1 VLHAEW
7 QPDGRGCRLVAEES
21 WIGSARL
28 VDDWYEPGDV
38 RAQSAWV
45 VEWPDRDARITQRAL
60 VELDGRPAAT
70 EERMADLSEK
80 AMRVAEAGPPPTP
93 AGFAIASTGKGSTAE
108 LRDRIELTS
117 HALQAAEARL
127 NGAARREDEHA
138 AVLIAIALTETLM
151 WVRTLDDVMND
162 AWQRDLPSSVREAAS
177 QRVDE
182 YVARR
187 PHLADAMRPVRE
199 QRRRTGEPYSDWT
212 QLLIG
217 KGLFVP
223 RAKLKGLR
231 WVAGKTASF
240 RTTARDRAPSLARR
254 GCTTMEVAR
263 RR

>member
-1 VLHAEW
+1 
-7 QPDGRGCRLVAEES
+7 
-21 WIGSARL
+21 
-28 VDDWYEPGDV
+28 
-38 RAQSAWV
+38 
-45 VEWPDRDARITQRAL
+45 
-60 VELDGRPAAT
+60 
-70 EERMADLSEK
+70 MADLSEK

-231 WVAGKTASF
+231 WVAGKLLHFGPLPAIEL
-240 RTTARDRAPSLARR
+240 RHWRAGAAPRWKWRDADEIFPPALPERHEAQRMDYQRHLAGRDVLGSLNLTIMLIELEHLVLALLR
-254 GCTTMEVAR
+254 EAAQDP
-263 RR
+263 